1 MYLTRKHKE
10 YYILDLEADGL
21 QPSKIWVVV
30 LKRLDSGERL
40 YFKCKDDFRNWLE
53 VNPEVIFIGHNAIS
67 FDIPVLNRLWDCG
80 ISLDRV
86 VDTLV
91 LSYLYRPAME
101 GGHSLESWGRRLKLL
116 KGDYSDWSRYSWSML
131 RYCVRD
137 VDLTEKLYLALTKRM
152 LDYGCSEL
160 ACEIEHRIR
169 VIIDCQQR
177 NGFWFD
183 RERAD
188 TFRKELREK
197 QRKIEEDI
205 HKLFPPKR
213 VLVKQDRPI
222 HTKSGS
228 LTSIYQ
234 KDRDRYEL
242 VHHLDLGTYDAYE
255 EEPFNLGSPKQRVE
269 RLLELGWKPEK
280 FTEKGFPKVDEDA
293 LGAFSES
300 SRRPEIASLAEWL
313 VIQGRASMLDTWF
326 NTLGSDSRI
335 HGRVNSCGASTR
347 RMTHSSPNCVPTS
360 TKALTRNGWKAWN
373 ELIVGE
379 DILAYDMESKSKK
392 WTPLLAVSHFPEAEI
407 YSFGQKHPSKRLYC
421 TSNHSWVV
429 RGRDAKGNDATEK
442 LVEARYLKHN
452 RPIRVNAPFDND
464 VTKSDFRLLQEKYER
479 DWVSQVCKLSDVE
492 LHSIMQGFLLADGCR
507 HGDTWQF
514 AQSEGNLLEAFMLC
528 LYLITD
534 TRTSAVN
541 KTPLAGPNQRMG
553 YNVIQTK
560 NTWMRTKD
568 MSLRFECIGEV
579 WCPTTQYGTWVMKQ
593 GDFITITGNTANIP
607 SGAKAR
613 YGHECRSFWGVEPN
627 KGLIQVGADASG
639 LENVGLLHY
648 LNNKRAT
655 ELLTQK
661 KPNDVHS
668 LNARLLTEALGFEV
682 DRDWGAKTTF
692 FALIFGAGDEKLG
705 SIVKKGS
712 EEGAVIRRTIIEN
725 VPGFEE
731 LLKDVEREFYR
742 NKGRIKTID
751 GGFVWCPSLNAALNY
766 RVQSLGACVMKLACI
781 ILHEDA
787 KKEGL
792 EFQLLATIH
801 DEWQMQTKKENGE
814 RLGQLAVQSMTKA
827 AERLKFNV
835 PLFGEYRLGYSWDE
849 CH

>member
-1 MYLTRKHKE
+1 LYLSQKNKNKYWVIDIETN
-10 YYILDLEADGL
+10 GL
-21 QPSKIWVVV
+21 TPDIIWCVV
-30 LKRLDSGERL
+30 LKNFETEEVI
-40 YFKCKDDFRNWLE
+40 YFTDRENFNSWIEEDF
-53 VNPEVIFIGHNAIS
+53 IFIGHNAIS
-67 FDIPVLNRLWDCG
+67 FDIPVINKLWHSQID
-80 ISLDRV
+80 LVERV

-91 LSYLYRPAME
+91 LSQNYKPSME
-101 GGHSLESWGRRLKLL
+101 GGHSLDSWGSRLKYP
-116 KGDYSDWSRYSWSML
+116 KTEYSDWTKYSNEML
-131 RYCVRD
+131 EYCIND
-137 VDLTEKLYLALTKRM
+137 VHLTHKLYLALSKRM
-152 LDYGCSEL
+152 LDYGYSEL
-160 ACEIEHRIR
+160 SCSIEHRIR
-169 VIIDCQQR
+169 VIIDCQQM

-188 TFRKELREK
+188 KFRNELREK

-213 VLVKQDRPI
+213 VLVKRDRPI

-234 KDRDRYEL
+234 KDRGRYEL
-242 VHHLDLGTYDAYE
+242 IHHLDLGTYDAYE

-293 LGAFSES
+293 LIAFANISGNQS
-300 SRRPEIASLAEWL
+300 ITALSEWL
-313 VIQGRASMLDTWF
+313 VLQGRASMLDTWF
-326 NTLGSDSRI
+326 NNLGSDSRI
-335 HGRVNSCGASTR
+335 HGRVNSCGAATR
-347 RMTHSSPNCVPTS
+347 RMSHNSPNS
-360 TKALTRNGWKAWN
+360 
-373 ELIVGE
+373 
-379 DILAYDMESKSKK
+379 
-392 WTPLLAVSHFPEAEI
+392 
-407 YSFGQKHPSKRLYC
+407 
-421 TSNHSWVV
+421 
-429 RGRDAKGNDATEK
+429 
-442 LVEARYLKHN
+442 
-452 RPIRVNAPFDND
+452 
-464 VTKSDFRLLQEKYER
+464 
-479 DWVSQVCKLSDVE
+479 
-492 LHSIMQGFLLADGCR
+492 
-507 HGDTWQF
+507 
-514 AQSEGNLLEAFMLC
+514 
-528 LYLITD
+528 
-534 TRTSAVN
+534 
-541 KTPLAGPNQRMG
+541 
-553 YNVIQTK
+553 
-560 NTWMRTKD
+560 
-568 MSLRFECIGEV
+568 
-579 WCPTTQYGTWVMKQ
+579 
-593 GDFITITGNTANIP
+593 ANIP
-607 SGAKAR
+607 SGAKAK
-613 YGHECRSFWGVEPN
+613 YGHECRSFWGIEPN

-648 LNNKRAT
+648 LNNKKAT

-712 EEGAVIRRTIIEN
+712 GEGAVIRRTIIEN

-742 NKGRIKTID
+742 NKGRIRTID

-766 RVQSLGACVMKLACI
+766 RVQSLGAVVMKLACI